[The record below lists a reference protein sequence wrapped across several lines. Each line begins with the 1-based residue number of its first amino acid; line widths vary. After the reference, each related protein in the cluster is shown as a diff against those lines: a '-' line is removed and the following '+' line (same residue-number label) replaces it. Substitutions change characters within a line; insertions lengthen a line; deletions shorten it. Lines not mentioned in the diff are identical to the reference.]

1 MDSGR
6 SGPPQHPAAQF
17 PTRLLKGFQMR
28 EISTSIVSVAVAAFL
43 VGFSAPGVRAE
54 DGVTADKIVLGQAAA
69 LTGPA
74 AELGLGMKVGLEAA
88 FAEVNKAGGIKGRKL
103 ELKSV
108 DDGYEPTRSIGVVKK
123 LLTEDKVFSIIGTV
137 GTPTAAAIQP
147 ITSNAG
153 VPMIG
158 AFSGVEFLREPYKP
172 LVMNVRA
179 SYYQETEAMVE
190 HLTKDLGYTRI
201 GIMYQDD
208 AYGQAGLAGLRR
220 ALDKRK
226 MKLAGEG
233 TYERNTVAILAVKD
247 FVPLVPILW
256 KRGIIVAKKPRENRV
271 PIMMS
276 DDELKAID
284 DWRFE
289 NRVATRSD
297 AVRRLAQ
304 YGLHASE
311 SAPKLLKWIST
322 AIRKYQALSND
333 ITKEPSAIAV
343 QRLREESAI
352 FQTKVLMRVSMLMP
366 NKMLL
371 NAPIESGEVAQTAA
385 EFNEFLNK
393 LDLEKEKDRETLLEF
408 FRIFRGKDAKPE
420 E

>member
-1 MDSGR
+1 
-6 SGPPQHPAAQF
+6 
-17 PTRLLKGFQMR
+17 
-28 EISTSIVSVAVAAFL
+28 
-43 VGFSAPGVRAE
+43 
-54 DGVTADKIVLGQAAA
+54 
-69 LTGPA
+69 
-74 AELGLGMKVGLEAA
+74 
-88 FAEVNKAGGIKGRKL
+88 
-103 ELKSV
+103 
-108 DDGYEPTRSIGVVKK
+108 
-123 LLTEDKVFSIIGTV
+123 
-137 GTPTAAAIQP
+137 
-147 ITSNAG
+147 
-153 VPMIG
+153 
-158 AFSGVEFLREPYKP
+158 
-172 LVMNVRA
+172 
-179 SYYQETEAMVE
+179 
-190 HLTKDLGYTRI
+190 
-201 GIMYQDD
+201 
-208 AYGQAGLAGLRR
+208 
-220 ALDKRK
+220 
-226 MKLAGEG
+226 
-233 TYERNTVAILAVKD
+233 
-247 FVPLVPILW
+247 
-256 KRGIIVAKKPRENRV
+256 
-271 PIMMS
+271 MMS